1 MKWFIQSLDYTTK
14 ANNHHQCLPLWEKN
28 LNKMILYYD
37 KTEHGYNLYWV
48 NLHCVSQYFLSTQCT
63 CSLAFILK
71 DTMLE
76 FLGSKSEILGQFPRT
91 PGNPRYELLMELPG
105 CEYGV
110 ANIGYDAMQ
119 LSGAIDVTLPDSE
132 FFTDDVIQ
140 GSNGKGDP
148 KATLDFLEI
157 KPEGNSSLI
166 LSVVFSSLSW
176 RLHFARRFWNHTF

>member
-1 MKWFIQSLDYTTK
+1 
-14 ANNHHQCLPLWEKN
+14 
-28 LNKMILYYD
+28 MILYYD
-37 KTEHGYNLYWV
+37 TTEHEYTCNIYWV
-48 NLHCVSQYFLSTQCT
+48 GLYCVFQYFLSTQCT

-76 FLGSKSEILGQFPRT
+76 FLGSKSEIFGQFPRT
-91 PGNPRYELLMELPG
+91 PGNPRYELLIVLPG
-105 CEYGV
+105 CENGV

-140 GSNGKGDP
+140 GSNGRGDP
-148 KATLDFLEI
+148 KATPDFLEM

-166 LSVVFSSLSW
+166 LSVVFSNLSW
-176 RLHFARRFWNHTF
+176 RLHFARRFWNHTFQNINDMKMK